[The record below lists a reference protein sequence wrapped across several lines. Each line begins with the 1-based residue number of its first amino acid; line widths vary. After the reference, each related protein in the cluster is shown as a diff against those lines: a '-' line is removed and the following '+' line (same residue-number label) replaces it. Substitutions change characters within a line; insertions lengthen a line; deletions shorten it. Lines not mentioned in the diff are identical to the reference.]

1 MTIIRS
7 ILPVQAYPPYPS
19 LLLSQ
24 SVLTIAIAGF
34 RQLLFCHKPLG

>member
-19 LLLSQ
+19 SLLSQ

-34 RQLLFCHKPLG
+34 QQLLPCLKLLG